1 MKRKEAREYVRQHLK
16 EYLEYQ
22 GIDTR
27 RNFKCINP
35 NHQDNTPSM
44 SYNEKNVQRPYV
56 HCFSCNSTYDIF
68 DVIGIFNN
76 VYEFK
81 DKEKIA
87 YEFFNI
93 LIDDEQPVKLT
104 EEEKRTEKLKNLM
117 KEAVKITKASFLD
130 NTEFVNKAKSYLAK
144 RKISQKAIEEFNIG
158 IEYQNKLPNTL
169 IGKLYYKKEYL
180 LTTGLMRKSSHS
192 GKDIDTFF
200 NRLLVPIYD
209 RYGNPVG
216 FGGRVLDDS
225 KPKYL
230 NSNENEIF
238 HKSEILFNY
247 HKAKNEARNNEI
259 VIVEGYFDVISAW
272 EMGMKNVVAVMS
284 ANVTEQQIEMIKELN
299 CEVILSLD
307 NDSAGNIAMLRVIP
321 ELLKNNLIVSVYDTS
336 VLGNNLKDFGDFLTN
351 GKTQEDI
358 KKTKITGYEFLLK
371 HKYFKDKQINVNNIL
386 LVYNLLKK
394 DNLMLNSVNELE
406 FKEYIAKNSAFS
418 KEEIQN
424 IIEPREVE
432 EILSKDTGNVNELAQ
447 NFFLKELN
455 ERITKYSQVNNDDV
469 LKNLIKNNIIN
480 YDYINQCLEECKDTI
495 QNSEEFDYNNF
506 IKSYICQTEEY
517 KNLKEKLEKD
527 EFRKKLRQMPDILD
541 NVYGFDKHGR
551 EVRIY
556 LTDEQKELVL
566 QQYLATYEEQY
577 RVSADDEKA
586 RAFSKLYITDTEQEY
601 RSLWMGLNYVDME
614 RWCFE
619 VYSIGGMACVP
630 YQIVFRT
637 CHDVTPEK
645 LSDKYVLKLDNNE
658 YVYKKLLAYN
668 NRGNSLGI
676 TEKNYIKPKEPK
688 KEEVVKTPSTKKQ
701 QKIQEEKNNN
711 KIKSNIL
718 IPINKFLE
726 TPYGIYI
733 VNPNNTNQAI
743 YIDKKSYSRTKNVL
757 MLDTKNKNDLSVYS
771 LSEASN
777 LSVNS
782 RKWKEKLPKNVFLDK
797 YKFMFL
803 DITKLKE
810 NMKEKEIIS

>member
-93 LIDDEQPVKLT
+93 LIDDEQPLKLT
-104 EEEKRTEKLKNLM
+104 EEEQRTEKLKNLM

-169 IGKLYYKKEYL
+169 IGKLYYKKETL
-180 LTTGLMRKSSHS
+180 LATGLMRKSNHS

-209 RYGNPVG
+209 KYGNPVG

-284 ANVTEQQIEMIKELN
+284 ANVTEQQIKMIKELN

-336 VLGNNLKDFGDFLTN
+336 VLGNSLKDFGDFLTN
-351 GKTQEDI
+351 GKTKEDI

-371 HKYFKDKQINVNNIL
+371 HKYFKNRQMNINNIFL
-386 LVYNLLKK
+386 IYNLLKK
-394 DNLMLNSVNELE
+394 DNLMANSVNELE
-406 FKEYIAKNSAFS
+406 FKEYVSKNSAFS

-424 IIEPREVE
+424 IIEPQEVE
-432 EILSKDTGNVNELAQ
+432 ETVSKDTSVVNKLAQ
-447 NFFLKELN
+447 NHFLKEIK
-455 ERITKYSQVNNDDV
+455 ERIIRYSQVNNDDV
-469 LKNLIKNNIIN
+469 LKSLIKNNIID
-480 YDYINQCLEECKDTI
+480 YDYINQCLEESKDTI

-517 KNLKEKLEKD
+517 KNLKEKFEKD
-527 EFRKKLRQMPDILD
+527 EFRKKLRQMPDVLD

-566 QQYLATYEEQY
+566 QQYLATYDEQY
-577 RVSADDEKA
+577 RISADNKIA
-586 RAFSKLYITDTEQEY
+586 FTFSKLYITDTEQEY
-601 RSLWMGLNYVDME
+601 RNLWMGLNRVDME

-630 YQIVFRT
+630 YHIVFRT
-637 CHDVTPEK
+637 CPDVTPEK
-645 LSDKYVLKLDNNE
+645 LSDKYVIKLDNNK
-658 YVYKKLLAYN
+658 YMYKQVLAYN

-676 TEKNYIKPKEPK
+676 TEKNYIKPKEQ
-688 KEEVVKTPSTKKQ
+688 ENEVVKTISTKKQ
-701 QKIQEEKNNN
+701 QKIQEIKTNN
-711 KIKSNIL
+711 KIKSNII

-726 TPYGIYI
+726 TSYGIYI
-733 VNPNNTNQAI
+733 VNPNNTKQAI
-743 YIDKKSYSRTKNVL
+743 YIDNKSYSRNDNFL
-757 MLDTKNKNDLSVYS
+757 MLDIKNKNDLSIYS

-777 LSVNS
+777 LSIKS
-782 RKWKEKLPKNVFLDK
+782 RKWKEKLPKNLFLDK

-803 DITKLKE
+803 DITKSNE
-810 NMKEKEIIS
+810 NTKEKEIIS

>member
-259 VIVEGYFDVISAW
+259 VIVEGYN
-272 EMGMKNVVAVMS
+272 ECQCNRTT
-284 ANVTEQQIEMIKELN
+284 NR
-299 CEVILSLD
+299 
-307 NDSAGNIAMLRVIP
+307 ND
-321 ELLKNNLIVSVYDTS
+321 K
-336 VLGNNLKDFGDFLTN
+336 
-351 GKTQEDI
+351 
-358 KKTKITGYEFLLK
+358 
-371 HKYFKDKQINVNNIL
+371 
-386 LVYNLLKK
+386 
-394 DNLMLNSVNELE
+394 
-406 FKEYIAKNSAFS
+406 
-418 KEEIQN
+418 
-424 IIEPREVE
+424 
-432 EILSKDTGNVNELAQ
+432 
-447 NFFLKELN
+447 
-455 ERITKYSQVNNDDV
+455 
-469 LKNLIKNNIIN
+469 
-480 YDYINQCLEECKDTI
+480 
-495 QNSEEFDYNNF
+495 
-506 IKSYICQTEEY
+506 
-517 KNLKEKLEKD
+517 
-527 EFRKKLRQMPDILD
+527 
-541 NVYGFDKHGR
+541 
-551 EVRIY
+551 
-556 LTDEQKELVL
+556 
-566 QQYLATYEEQY
+566 
-577 RVSADDEKA
+577 
-586 RAFSKLYITDTEQEY
+586 
-601 RSLWMGLNYVDME
+601 
-614 RWCFE
+614 
-619 VYSIGGMACVP
+619 
-630 YQIVFRT
+630 RT
-637 CHDVTPEK
+637 
-645 LSDKYVLKLDNNE
+645 
-658 YVYKKLLAYN
+658 
-668 NRGNSLGI
+668 
-676 TEKNYIKPKEPK
+676 
-688 KEEVVKTPSTKKQ
+688 
-701 QKIQEEKNNN
+701 
-711 KIKSNIL
+711 
-718 IPINKFLE
+718 
-726 TPYGIYI
+726 
-733 VNPNNTNQAI
+733 
-743 YIDKKSYSRTKNVL
+743 
-757 MLDTKNKNDLSVYS
+757 
-771 LSEASN
+771 
-777 LSVNS
+777 
-782 RKWKEKLPKNVFLDK
+782 
-797 YKFMFL
+797 
-803 DITKLKE
+803 
-810 NMKEKEIIS
+810 

>member
-144 RKISQKAIEEFNIG
+144 RKISQKAIDEFNIG

-455 ERITKYSQVNNDDV
+455 ERITKYS
-469 LKNLIKNNIIN
+469 
-480 YDYINQCLEECKDTI
+480 
-495 QNSEEFDYNNF
+495 
-506 IKSYICQTEEY
+506 
-517 KNLKEKLEKD
+517 
-527 EFRKKLRQMPDILD
+527 
-541 NVYGFDKHGR
+541 
-551 EVRIY
+551 
-556 LTDEQKELVL
+556 
-566 QQYLATYEEQY
+566 
-577 RVSADDEKA
+577 
-586 RAFSKLYITDTEQEY
+586 
-601 RSLWMGLNYVDME
+601 
-614 RWCFE
+614 
-619 VYSIGGMACVP
+619 
-630 YQIVFRT
+630 
-637 CHDVTPEK
+637 
-645 LSDKYVLKLDNNE
+645 
-658 YVYKKLLAYN
+658 
-668 NRGNSLGI
+668 
-676 TEKNYIKPKEPK
+676 
-688 KEEVVKTPSTKKQ
+688 
-701 QKIQEEKNNN
+701 
-711 KIKSNIL
+711 
-718 IPINKFLE
+718 
-726 TPYGIYI
+726 
-733 VNPNNTNQAI
+733 
-743 YIDKKSYSRTKNVL
+743 
-757 MLDTKNKNDLSVYS
+757 
-771 LSEASN
+771 
-777 LSVNS
+777 
-782 RKWKEKLPKNVFLDK
+782 
-797 YKFMFL
+797 
-803 DITKLKE
+803 
-810 NMKEKEIIS
+810 

>member
-144 RKISQKAIEEFNIG
+144 RKISQKAIDEFNIG

-307 NDSAGNIAMLRVIP
+307 NDSAGNIAPSYTRI
-321 ELLKNNLIVSVYDTS
+321 
-336 VLGNNLKDFGDFLTN
+336 
-351 GKTQEDI
+351 I
-358 KKTKITGYEFLLK
+358 KK
-371 HKYFKDKQINVNNIL
+371 
-386 LVYNLLKK
+386 
-394 DNLMLNSVNELE
+394 
-406 FKEYIAKNSAFS
+406 
-418 KEEIQN
+418 
-424 IIEPREVE
+424 
-432 EILSKDTGNVNELAQ
+432 
-447 NFFLKELN
+447 
-455 ERITKYSQVNNDDV
+455 
-469 LKNLIKNNIIN
+469 
-480 YDYINQCLEECKDTI
+480 
-495 QNSEEFDYNNF
+495 
-506 IKSYICQTEEY
+506 
-517 KNLKEKLEKD
+517 
-527 EFRKKLRQMPDILD
+527 
-541 NVYGFDKHGR
+541 
-551 EVRIY
+551 
-556 LTDEQKELVL
+556 
-566 QQYLATYEEQY
+566 
-577 RVSADDEKA
+577 
-586 RAFSKLYITDTEQEY
+586 
-601 RSLWMGLNYVDME
+601 
-614 RWCFE
+614 
-619 VYSIGGMACVP
+619 
-630 YQIVFRT
+630 
-637 CHDVTPEK
+637 
-645 LSDKYVLKLDNNE
+645 
-658 YVYKKLLAYN
+658 
-668 NRGNSLGI
+668 
-676 TEKNYIKPKEPK
+676 
-688 KEEVVKTPSTKKQ
+688 
-701 QKIQEEKNNN
+701 
-711 KIKSNIL
+711 
-718 IPINKFLE
+718 
-726 TPYGIYI
+726 
-733 VNPNNTNQAI
+733 
-743 YIDKKSYSRTKNVL
+743 
-757 MLDTKNKNDLSVYS
+757 
-771 LSEASN
+771 
-777 LSVNS
+777 
-782 RKWKEKLPKNVFLDK
+782 
-797 YKFMFL
+797 
-803 DITKLKE
+803 
-810 NMKEKEIIS
+810 